1 MANEPEYP
9 QYSAPHP
16 QPQPQPAYPPMQP
29 PEPPAPIP
37 LPGNY
42 TPPDL
47 QGLGPKPSYANEY
60 INAEED
66 LDRAADEQIDSLI
79 RWLRYRG
86 PKWLFRICMLIFI
99 IIVFRNQAE
108 WSRRVTAFM
117 AGNPIIG
124 IIFQLLFAMT
134 FMAV

>member
-9 QYSAPHP
+9 QYATPEP
-16 QPQPQPAYPPMQP
+16 QPPPSYPPMHP
-29 PEPPAPIP
+29 PTHPPAPPPPIP
-37 LPGNY
+37 YPGTY

-47 QGLGPKPSYANEY
+47 RGLGPKPTYANEY

-66 LDRAADEQIDSLI
+66 LDRAADEQIDSLV

-99 IIVFRNQAE
+99 VFVFRNQAE
-108 WSRRVTAFM
+108 WSKRFTAFM
-117 AGNPIIG
+117 AGNPI
-124 IIFQLLFAMT
+124 
-134 FMAV
+134 V